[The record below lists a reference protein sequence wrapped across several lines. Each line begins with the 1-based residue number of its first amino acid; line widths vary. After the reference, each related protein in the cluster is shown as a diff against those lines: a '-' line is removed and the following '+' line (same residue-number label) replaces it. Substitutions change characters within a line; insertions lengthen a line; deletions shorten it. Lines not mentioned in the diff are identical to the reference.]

1 MPGDIKSRGG
11 IERMDPL
18 FCVRTAIELIAVLVN
33 LENNRIPTCSKIGVQ
48 FYHNV
53 INYGID
59 IVNH

>member
-1 MPGDIKSRGG
+1 MPFDMSPWEGSRGW
-11 IERMDPL
+11 IL
-18 FCVRTAIELIAVLVN
+18 FFRVRTAIELIAVLVN
-33 LENNRIPTCSKIGVQ
+33 LENNRIPICKIGVQ